1 MKFRDLL
8 KVTMPK
14 TYCVV
19 TVDGEQFED
28 DAYRFEMHH
37 ENLLDYMVESIST
50 DLKNYETKLAKVHRC
65 VLSVRLEKE
74 EGGNNE

>member
-8 KVTMPK
+8 KVTKPK

-28 DAYRFEMHH
+28 YAYRFDWHH
-37 ENLLDYMVESIST
+37 ENILDYMVVNVSASFCRLNI
-50 DLKNYETKLAKVHRC
+50 H
-65 VLSVRLEKE
+65 LEKE
-74 EGGNNE
+74 A

>member
-1 MKFRDLL
+1 MRFRDLL

-28 DAYRFEMHH
+28 DAYRFEWHH
-37 ENLLDYMVESIST
+37 ENILDYMVVSVSATFCRLCIH
-50 DLKNYETKLAKVHRC
+50 LK
-65 VLSVRLEKE
+65 KE
-74 EGGNNE
+74 V

>member
-1 MKFRDLL
+1 MRFRDLL

-28 DAYRFEMHH
+28 YAYRFEWHH
-37 ENLLDYMVESIST
+37 ENILDYMVVSVSATFCRLSI
-50 DLKNYETKLAKVHRC
+50 HI
-65 VLSVRLEKE
+65 EKE
-74 EGGNNE
+74 A

>member
-1 MKFRDLL
+1 MRFRDLL
-8 KVTMPK
+8 KVTNPK

-19 TVDGEQFED
+19 TVDGEQFND
-28 DAYRFEMHH
+28 KAYRFAMHH
-37 ENLLDYMVESIST
+37 ENILDYMVVSVSA
-50 DLKNYETKLAKVHRC
+50 DLDYEAEVMGVHIC